1 MTRPDAIVVSGDLVE
16 GLPLESDTHPQ
27 GLREQYQE
35 ATELLVSLSNE
46 FLDGDRSR
54 VVIVP
59 GNHDVDWNGARI
71 AFEVEDK
78 EASDPRRS

>member
-1 MTRPDAIVVSGDLVE
+1 MPRPDAIVVSGDLVE
-16 GLPLESDTHPQ
+16 GLPLESDAIHRVSGT
-27 GLREQYQE
+27 YQE

-59 GNHDVDWNGARI
+59 GNHDVD
-71 AFEVEDK
+71 
-78 EASDPRRS
+78 